1 MYRVSPHLPHFARA
15 LVAGAILASLWVN
28 ISPDSYYDAVEYRL
42 WAPDL
47 PGWTGLSAPVLTLQT
62 ITSEGLM
69 ALFIAF
75 IAKELWEA
83 LALERGALSG
93 ATRRIMPLGAVVGGV
108 IGAVLVWLLVAPN
121 APELEEATRASGWPV
136 PIGSDVV
143 LCYVF
148 GARAFGRGHP
158 ALHLLLLISIAF
170 DILGLIALPFGFAT
184 SGLHPLWLLPSV
196 IAVAWVA
203 LVTARRTRPGASEV
217 QHRRAAHLWSYVLA
231 AVVTW
236 AGIVAA
242 GLPGALGLLPLI
254 PAIPHA
260 ARSFGLFAEAE
271 EYLHDPLNRLA
282 HLLAR
287 PLTVILFLFGLTRG
301 GVDLGALGEMT
312 LKVLAALWIGKP
324 LGLMAG
330 AALAL
335 WRGGL
340 SLPRGIRLS
349 DLVLIA
355 VLTGIGVTVPLLALD
370 STLPGGIP
378 ADQARAGAALS
389 LLFGPLALLLARMF
403 SSHRDTEAS

>member
-1 MYRVSPHLPHFARA
+1 MYRVSPQLPHFARA
-15 LVAGAILASLWVN
+15 LVAGAIVASLWVN
-28 ISPDSYYDAVEYRL
+28 FSPDSYYDAMEYRL

-47 PGWTGLSAPVLTLQT
+47 PGWTGLSTPVVTLQT
-62 ITSEGLM
+62 FVSEGLM

-83 LALERGALSG
+83 LTQERGAWSG
-93 ATRRIMPLGAVVGGV
+93 ATRRIMPIGAVAGGV
-108 IGAVLVWLLVAPN
+108 IGAVVVWIALAPG
-121 APELEEATRASGWPV
+121 APELAEAGRSTGWPV

-148 GARAFGRGHP
+148 GAQAFGRGHP

-170 DILGLIALPFGFAT
+170 DILGLLALPFGFPV
-184 SGLHPLWLLPSV
+184 SGLHPLWLLPSAL
-196 IAVAWVA
+196 AVAWVG
-203 LVTARRTRPGASEV
+203 LTSARRTRPGATEV

-231 AVVTW
+231 AFITW
-236 AGIVAA
+236 AGVVAA

-324 LGLMAG
+324 LGLLAG
-330 AALAL
+330 AALTL
-335 WRGGL
+335 WRGRVG
-340 SLPRGIRLS
+340 LPRGIRLS

-355 VLTGIGVTVPLLALD
+355 VLTGIGVTVPLLALG

-389 LLFGPLALLLARMF
+389 LLFGPLALLLARLF
-403 SSHRDTEAS
+403 SSHRDAEAI